1 MIFNID
7 KETMPREKIREIQL
21 SRLQDLCRRV
31 YANVPFYRRSFDE
44 KGIKPSDV
52 QSLDDLKFLPFT
64 LKQDMRNNYPYGLFA
79 VPMEM
84 IQRIHASS
92 GTTGKATV
100 VGYTKRDIETWAECA
115 ARSLAA
121 AGATANDIVQVSY
134 GYGLFT
140 GGLGAHYGAER
151 LGATVIP
158 MSGGSTKRQV
168 QLMRDFGATVLC
180 CTPSYALHLHDA
192 GLEIG
197 INIKDLPLR
206 LGVFGA
212 EPWTEEMRRE
222 IEDKLGITATNIYGL
237 SEIMG
242 PGVSQ
247 SCAKEQ
253 HGMHIWEDHFL
264 PEIIDP
270 VSGEILPEGSTGEL
284 VITTLT
290 KQGIPLVRYRTRDI
304 TSLNYT
310 PCSCGRTHVRM
321 NRITGRSDDML
332 IIRGVNVFPSQIESL
347 LLEVQGVSPHY
358 QLILTRENNLDYV
371 EVQVELDGAMFSDA
385 IKDLQQREQ
394 RIQKGIKEFLGVTTK
409 VRLVE
414 PHSIP
419 RSEGKAVRVIDR
431 RVKYWVL
438 INVGGGGGKTS
449 SIKLPLPLPKPLPLL
464 FKDFRLYRIPVPGC
478 TVKESLPSYEGRFFF
493 YGRSRGVQG
502 ASSPGPPSAV
512 WPFREDAAM
521 VHEITVRSVSCPRK
535 IFPCRSGQPCRGRDL
550 LRCCFS

>member
-168 QLMRDFGATVLC
+168 QLMRDFGSMQSPMNAYMLN
-180 CTPSYALHLHDA
+180 L
-192 GLEIG
+192 GLE
-197 INIKDLPLR
+197 
-206 LGVFGA
+206 
-212 EPWTEEMRRE
+212 
-222 IEDKLGITATNIYGL
+222 
-237 SEIMG
+237 
-242 PGVSQ
+242 
-247 SCAKEQ
+247 
-253 HGMHIWEDHFL
+253 
-264 PEIIDP
+264 
-270 VSGEILPEGSTGEL
+270 
-284 VITTLT
+284 
-290 KQGIPLVRYRTRDI
+290 
-304 TSLNYT
+304 SL
-310 PCSCGRTHVRM
+310 HVRM
-321 NRITGRSDDML
+321 QRHCANGMAVAKFLESHPKVAYVNYCGLESSPYHALAEKYLPNGSCGVVSFGLAGGREAASIFMKNL
-332 IIRGVNVFPSQIESL
+332 KLAAIETH
-347 LLEVQGVSPHY
+347 V
-358 QLILTRENNLDYV
+358 
-371 EVQVELDGAMFSDA
+371 ADA
-385 IKDLQQREQ
+385 RTCCLN
-394 RIQKGIKEFLGVTTK
+394 
-409 VRLVE
+409 
-414 PHSIP
+414 P
-419 RSEGKAVRVIDR
+419 
-431 RVKYWVL
+431 
-438 INVGGGGGKTS
+438 
-449 SIKLPLPLPKPLPLL
+449 
-464 FKDFRLYRIPVPGC
+464 
-478 TVKESLPSYEGRFFF
+478 
-493 YGRSRGVQG
+493 
-502 ASSPGPPSAV
+502 ASSTHRQMNDEQLKAAGVPAELVRMSCGLESS
-512 WPFREDAAM
+512 EDLIADIAQALD
-521 VHEITVRSVSCPRK
+521 K
-535 IFPCRSGQPCRGRDL
+535 I
-550 LRCCFS
+550 

>member
-332 IIRGVNVFPSQIESL
+332 IIRGVNVFPSQIEQ
-347 LLEVQGVSPHY
+347 VIVSFPEIAAQY
-358 QLILTRENNLDYV
+358 QIILTSKGPLDH
-371 EVQVELDGAMFSDA
+371 VELDVETVPEFPFDEIRKLQDLKRRLAAELKSNLQIAVD
-385 IKDLQQREQ
+385 IK
-394 RIQKGIKEFLGVTTK
+394 I
-409 VRLVE
+409 VE
-414 PHSIP
+414 PKTIE
-419 RSEGKAVRVIDR
+419 RSEGKAKRIIDLR
-431 RVKYWVL
+431 E
-438 INVGGGGGKTS
+438 GK
-449 SIKLPLPLPKPLPLL
+449 K
-464 FKDFRLYRIPVPGC
+464 
-478 TVKESLPSYEGRFFF
+478 
-493 YGRSRGVQG
+493 
-502 ASSPGPPSAV
+502 A
-512 WPFREDAAM
+512 
-521 VHEITVRSVSCPRK
+521 
-535 IFPCRSGQPCRGRDL
+535 
-550 LRCCFS
+550 

>member
-44 KGIKPSDV
+44 KGIKPADV

-100 VGYTKRDIETWAECA
+100 VGYTKRDIEMWAECA

-180 CTPSYALHLHDA
+180 CTPSYALHLYDA

-253 HGMHIWEDHFL
+253 YGMHIWEDHFL

-270 VSGEILPEGSTGEL
+270 ATGEVLPEGSTGEL

-332 IIRGVNVFPSQIESL
+332 IIRGVNVFPSQIESVL
-347 LLEVQGVSPHY
+347 VGQPGIGPHYEIVVTREHFTDHLQVKVELVDASLLEKYSELEKVRDRIRAQLRTVLQLDVEVTLVSPNT
-358 QLILTRENNLDYV
+358 LKR
-371 EVQVELDGAMFSDA
+371 F
-385 IKDLQQREQ
+385 
-394 RIQKGIKEFLGVTTK
+394 
-409 VRLVE
+409 
-414 PHSIP
+414 
-419 RSEGKAVRVIDR
+419 EGKAKRV
-431 RVKYWVL
+431 
-438 INVGGGGGKTS
+438 T
-449 SIKLPLPLPKPLPLL
+449 
-464 FKDFRLYRIPVPGC
+464 
-478 TVKESLPSYEGRFFF
+478 
-493 YGRSRGVQG
+493 
-502 ASSPGPPSAV
+502 
-512 WPFREDAAM
+512 
-521 VHEITVRSVSCPRK
+521 
-535 IFPCRSGQPCRGRDL
+535 DL
-550 LRCCFS
+550 R

>member
-168 QLMRDFGATVLC
+168 QLMRDFGSMQSPMNAYMLN
-180 CTPSYALHLHDA
+180 L
-192 GLEIG
+192 GLE
-197 INIKDLPLR
+197 
-206 LGVFGA
+206 
-212 EPWTEEMRRE
+212 
-222 IEDKLGITATNIYGL
+222 
-237 SEIMG
+237 
-242 PGVSQ
+242 
-247 SCAKEQ
+247 
-253 HGMHIWEDHFL
+253 
-264 PEIIDP
+264 
-270 VSGEILPEGSTGEL
+270 
-284 VITTLT
+284 
-290 KQGIPLVRYRTRDI
+290 
-304 TSLNYT
+304 SL
-310 PCSCGRTHVRM
+310 HVRM
-321 NRITGRSDDML
+321 QRHCANGMAVAKFLEAHPKVAYVNYCGLESSPYHALAEKYLPNGSCGVVSFGLAGGREAASTFMKEL
-332 IIRGVNVFPSQIESL
+332 KLAAIETH
-347 LLEVQGVSPHY
+347 V
-358 QLILTRENNLDYV
+358 
-371 EVQVELDGAMFSDA
+371 ADA
-385 IKDLQQREQ
+385 RTCCLN
-394 RIQKGIKEFLGVTTK
+394 
-409 VRLVE
+409 
-414 PHSIP
+414 P
-419 RSEGKAVRVIDR
+419 
-431 RVKYWVL
+431 
-438 INVGGGGGKTS
+438 
-449 SIKLPLPLPKPLPLL
+449 
-464 FKDFRLYRIPVPGC
+464 
-478 TVKESLPSYEGRFFF
+478 
-493 YGRSRGVQG
+493 
-502 ASSPGPPSAV
+502 ASSTHRQMNDEQLAAAGVPAELVRMSCGLESS
-512 WPFREDAAM
+512 EDLIADIAQALD
-521 VHEITVRSVSCPRK
+521 K
-535 IFPCRSGQPCRGRDL
+535 IYSS
-550 LRCCFS
+550 LRF